1 MSVPIA
7 KLTVLVGERF
17 ACVKVAGRANFNSA
31 VDFKNALAGLERRG
45 FSYLV
50 IELSECPLM
59 DSTFLGV
66 LAASGLRHCPVAG
79 RRDAGLIEI
88 RNANE
93 RLIEL
98 LESLGVLHLFTTCNG
113 VLPACQSEAIKP
125 CECSRAE
132 LTEASLEAH
141 RTLATINP
149 ENAARFKDVTQFLA
163 EDLARL
169 QTTPAQNR
177 PAQTGS

>member
-1 MSVPIA
+1 MNAPTA

-17 ACVKVAGRANFNSA
+17 ACVKVVGRANFNAA
-31 VDFKNALAGLERRG
+31 VDFKNALAGLEQRG

-66 LAASGLRHCPVAG
+66 LAASALRHCPEAPRAAIGVV
-79 RRDAGLIEI
+79 EI

-93 RLIEL
+93 RLLEL
-98 LESLGVLHLFTTCNG
+98 LENLGVLHLFKTCNDA
-113 VLPACQSEAIKP
+113 LPDCKPEARHP
-125 CECSRAE
+125 TECSRAE

-141 RTLATINP
+141 RTLAAINP
-149 ENAARFKDVTQFLA
+149 ENAARFKDVTQFLT

-169 QTTPAQNR
+169 KKSPAAN
-177 PAQTGS
+177 